1 MNVLSDSKI
10 KETIASMEKHSG
22 LSSGKMVEAVS
33 SDLKIDISTAYR
45 RISRIK
51 SMASSGLLG
60 TSPVL
65 PGYQIKS
72 IATKGEDGSW
82 VKQTKEHGDKFKV
95 PGGHSIKGVSA
106 LVDAD
111 GRVIQRW
118 VKTGAERVD
127 LAIDAI
133 KEALEAYK
141 GRAEL
146 IPQPDFT
153 TEGLLTVYPIA
164 DQHNGLMAWGRETG
178 EDYDLKIGADRLRST
193 MSQLVSRSPAS
204 EEAIILNLGDWT
216 HQDNNKNMTPL
227 SGHILDVDGRYQ
239 KVVTTG
245 FHLMTDCIDLA
256 LQKHSRVMVVN
267 LPGNHDPNASVV
279 LTLALLAL
287 YSKEPRVTIDDDPSD
302 FFFHLHGNTL
312 IGANHGHRMK
322 PADMAMNM
330 AVRKPVEWGKSLY
343 RWCLFGH
350 IHHET
355 LKEIGGVR
363 CESFQT
369 LAAKDSYSHSHGYNS
384 GQSLNSIT
392 LDKEA
397 GEIERCRV
405 NIKPAY
411 AR

>member
-1 MNVLSDSKI
+1 MARLTQAQIDATIEALNTCYNDDGSVGYAKI
-10 KETIASMEKHSG
+10 
-22 LSSGKMVEAVS
+22 AVQ
-33 SDLKIDISTAYR
+33 LGIDASTAYR
-45 RISRIK
+45 RVKRIK
-51 SMASSGLLG
+51 QMASHGLLG
-60 TSPVL
+60 TRAVL

-72 IATKGEDGSW
+72 VASKDEDGTW
-82 VKQTKEHGDKFKV
+82 IKQTKEPGEKFET
-95 PGGHSIKGVSA
+95 PAGHAIKGVSA
-106 LVDAD
+106 LVDSD
-111 GRVIQRW
+111 GRVIQQW
-118 VKTGAERVD
+118 VKTGAERTD
-127 LAIDAI
+127 LIIDAI
-133 KEALEAYK
+133 KEALETYT

-146 IPQPDFT
+146 RPPPERTVD
-153 TEGLLTVYPIA
+153 GLLTVYPIA

-178 EDYDLKIGADRLRST
+178 EAYDLRIGADRLRST

-216 HQDNNKNMTPL
+216 HQDSNKNMTPA

-256 LQKHSRVMVVN
+256 LQKHNKVTVRN
-267 LPGNHDPNASVV
+267 IPGNHDPHASVA

-355 LKEIGGVR
+355 LKEVGGVR

-405 NIKPAY
+405 NIKPSY